1 MTKNRFFMCVF
12 VSAAVIFLTSGASA
26 QQLPDPV
33 LTSVNGEARLLKSG
47 MALWEKAVAGA
58 TIAPGTRVRAGERS
72 SVLINFHEGGFVKIS
87 PLASIAYEVMAE
99 STGKPSRVLSVE
111 TGGLWISVQPTEL
124 LERYIIETPGGAADT
139 REGAFFIEANPAD
152 KSSCVDVFS
161 GAMTVRSASAPMNP
175 SAIQQNTRALFK
187 QDRQEPETAEMR
199 SAFDISN
206 DAYSCREKRV
216 SQATIKAGLTTVE
229 AIETEDGYTLVAISS
244 SGSVSFSGGEAA
256 SQAQQATIIEGSSG
270 ESEEYITISL
280 TSNSSVAFLRCLE
293 PGQSCASDD
302 ECCGVCDNGTCREVK
317 DEKSIV
323 DETGLLVFSAE
334 PQTEAAYY
342 ETIVITR
349 ATTAA
354 FKVTQCETPP
364 VISEVTAGGAAASEG
379 AAMTIESAECS
390 ASAQKIVTWKV
401 SAECGYVASSA
412 VKVGTETKTFSA
424 LAEGQTGSQQVTLNL
439 ADAEPKTV
447 EISATDSFGNKTA
460 FTFTSQLQPHES
472 MTTPPTIKD
481 VTYGGRAAQQGAALN
496 ATITGCD
503 SQLFAIAGKATARC
517 GSVSSVTITQNG
529 APLRVTG
536 TSDWSA
542 SHSVSAEGGSASFR
556 ITAKD
561 SRGNE
566 SEPYDFDL
574 EYTVEQDPLA
584 PPTLT
589 DVVFDGATV
598 SSGDSSEITLTNCAS
613 RSYAISG
620 KASTPC
626 GTITGVSATRN
637 GTPMTVTGA
646 SAWSASFNM
655 DATQATDEPVRLSVK
670 AANSAGVESEPFE
683 IEISF
688 EKDIAPPSASLLT
701 VCRVPATDVYE
712 PVKIYRNDL
721 ESGKIAIRGAASAGA
736 CSLARVEV
744 SLDDGAS
751 WRPAEGTSSWSL
763 AFNPS
768 SESYLAQA
776 RAVDAAG
783 NISDE
788 AFQSLEI
795 QYSPL
800 TREEEL
806 LDIFRRLIQAYID
819 KNSSGFMDLT
829 SDAFTSDYQGVE
841 DSSSLESSLDN
852 KFIAESSIYLR
863 YQVSTTNVSGN
874 SGQVSFNWDANRATT
889 GYAQSAVFFFRREEE
904 GWRFVKVQDP
914 NTFLRYTSVA
924 AYVVLSADS
933 AILTAN
939 DEDETIVYA
948 TVRDSAFNLIKD
960 GTTVTFSTTLGW
972 IETTALTEGGRAEV
986 RFEAGTIPGTAT
998 VRAVSG
1004 SVSATPFSI
1013 TLKQH
1018 VAPPPPGF

>member
-1 MTKNRFFMCVF
+1 MKNRFFMCVF

-26 QQLPDPV
+26 QQLADPAAA
-33 LTSVNGEARLLKSG
+33 SVSGEARMLRPG
-47 MALWEKAVAGA
+47 MALWEKVVAGA
-58 TIAPGTRVRAGERS
+58 SLAPGTRVRAGERS
-72 SVLINFHEGGFVKIS
+72 SVLINFHEGGFVKIA
-87 PLASIAYEVMAE
+87 PLAAIAYDVMPE
-99 STGKPSRVLSVE
+99 FTGKPSRVLTVE
-111 TGGLWISVQPTEL
+111 TGGLWISVQPTEI

-187 QDRQEPETAEMR
+187 QDQPEPETAEMR

-206 DAYSCREKRV
+206 DAYSCREKKV

-229 AIETEDGYTLVAISS
+229 AVDAEDGYMIIVISS
-244 SGSVSFSGGEAA
+244 SGSASFISGAETAA
-256 SQAQQATIIEGSSG
+256 QAQQATIIEGSSG
-270 ESEEYITISL
+270 ESEEYTTISL

-293 PGQSCASDD
+293 PGQACASDD

-317 DEKSIV
+317 DDKSIV

-364 VISEVTAGGAAASEG
+364 AISEVAAGGAAASEG
-379 AAMTIESAECS
+379 AVMSIESAECS
-390 ASAQKIVTWKV
+390 SSAQKIISWKV
-401 SAECGYVASSA
+401 SAECGYIASSA
-412 VKVGTETKTFSA
+412 VKVGTESKTFAA

-439 ADAEPKTV
+439 SDTTPKTV
-447 EISATDSFGNKTA
+447 EISATDSFGNKTT
-460 FTFTSQLQPHES
+460 FSFTSQLQLHES
-472 MTTPPTIKD
+472 MTTAPTIKD
-481 VTYGGRAAQQGAALN
+481 VTYGGRAARQGAAIN
-496 ATITGCD
+496 ATISGCD

-517 GSVSSVTITQNG
+517 GSVSSVTVTQNG

-561 SRGNE
+561 SNGNE

-598 SSGDSSEITLTNCAS
+598 SSGDSREITLTNCAS

-637 GTPMTVTGA
+637 GTPLTVTGTT
-646 SAWSASFNM
+646 SWSASFNM

-783 NISDE
+783 NLSDE

-819 KNSSGFMDLT
+819 KNSSGFMELT
-829 SDAFTSDYQGVE
+829 SDTFTSDYQGVE
-841 DSSSLESSLDN
+841 DSNSLENSLDN
-852 KFIAESSIYLR
+852 KFIAESTIYLR
-863 YQVSTTNVSGN
+863 YQVSATIVSGN
-874 SGQVSFNWDANRATT
+874 NGQVSFNWDANRSTT
-889 GYAQSAVFFFRREEE
+889 GYAQSAVFFFSREEE
-904 GWRFVKVQDP
+904 GWRLVKVQDP

-933 AILTAN
+933 TILTAN
-939 DEDETIVYA
+939 DEDETTVYA

-972 IETTALTEGGRAEV
+972 IETTAQTEGGRAAV

-1004 SVSATPFSI
+1004 SISATPFSI
-1013 TLKQH
+1013 TLKQAI
-1018 VAPPPPGF
+1018 APPPPGF

>member
-1 MTKNRFFMCVF
+1 MFVFM
-12 VSAAVIFLTSGASA
+12 SAAVIFLTSAASA
-26 QQLPDPV
+26 QQLADPV
-33 LTSVNGEARLLKSG
+33 AASVSGEARMLRPG
-47 MALWEKAVAGA
+47 MALWEKVVAGA
-58 TIAPGTRVRAGERS
+58 ALAPGTRLRAGERS

-87 PLASIAYEVMAE
+87 PLAAIAYDVMPE
-99 STGKPSRVLSVE
+99 STGKPSRILTVE
-111 TGGLWISVQPTEL
+111 TGGLWISVQPTEV

-152 KSSCVDVFS
+152 RSSCVDVFS
-161 GAMTVRSASAPMNP
+161 GAMTVRSASAPLNP
-175 SAIQQNTRALFK
+175 SAIQQNSRALFK
-187 QDRQEPETAEMR
+187 QDQPEPEIAEMR

-206 DAYSCREKRV
+206 DAYSCKEKKV

-229 AIETEDGYTLVAISS
+229 AVDAEDGYMIIVISS
-244 SGSVSFSGGEAA
+244 SGSASFISGGEAA
-256 SQAQQATIIEGSSG
+256 ASQSQQATIIEGSSS
-270 ESEEYITISL
+270 ESEEYITIIL
-280 TSNSSVAFLRCLE
+280 SSSSSTAFLRCLE
-293 PGQSCASDD
+293 SGKTCASDD
-302 ECCGVCDNGTCREVK
+302 ECCGVCENGTCREVK
-317 DEKSIV
+317 DDKSIV

-354 FKVTQCETPP
+354 FKVTQCEMPP
-364 VISEVTAGGAAASEG
+364 AISEVTAGGAAASEG
-379 AAMTIESAECS
+379 AVMSIESAECS
-390 ASAQKIVTWKV
+390 SSARKTVSWKV
-401 SAECGYVASSA
+401 SAECGYIASSA
-412 VKVGTETKTFSA
+412 VKVGTESKTFAA

-439 ADAEPKTV
+439 SDIAPKTV
-447 EISATDSFGNKTA
+447 EISATDSFGNKTT
-460 FTFTSQLQPHES
+460 FSFTSQMQLHES
-472 MTTPPTIKD
+472 MTTAPTIKD
-481 VTYGGRAAQQGAALN
+481 VTYGGRVAQQGAAFN
-496 ATITGCD
+496 ATIKGCD
-503 SQLFAIAGKATARC
+503 AQLFAIAGKATARC
-517 GSVSSVTITQNG
+517 GSVRSVTVTQNG
-529 APLRVTG
+529 SPLRVTG

-542 SHSVSAEGGSASFR
+542 AHSVSAAGGSASFR
-556 ITAKD
+556 VTAKD
-561 SRGNE
+561 ANGNE
-566 SEPYDFDL
+566 SEPYDFEL

-589 DVVFDGATV
+589 DVVFNGASV
-598 SSGDSSEITLTNCAS
+598 SSGDASEITLMNCAS
-613 RSYAISG
+613 RSFAISG
-620 KASTPC
+620 KASSPC
-626 GTITGVSATRN
+626 GTITAVSATRN
-637 GTPMTVTGA
+637 GTPMTVTGTT
-646 SAWSASFNM
+646 SWSASFNM
-655 DATQATDEPVRLSVK
+655 DAAQATDEPVRISVK
-670 AANSAGVESEPFE
+670 AVNTAGVESEPFE
-683 IEISF
+683 IEASF
-688 EKDIAPPSASLLT
+688 EKDIAPPTASLLT

-744 SLDDGAS
+744 SLDDGAT
-751 WRPAEGTSSWSL
+751 WRAAEGTSSWSL

-783 NISDE
+783 NVSEE

-795 QYSPL
+795 QYSQL

-841 DSSSLESSLDN
+841 DFNSLENSLDN
-852 KFIAESSIYLR
+852 KFIAESTIYLR
-863 YQVSTTNVSGN
+863 YQVSSTTVSGN
-874 SGQVSFNWDANRATT
+874 NGQVVFNWDANRSTT

-924 AYVVLSADS
+924 AYVVLSADDTV
-933 AILTAN
+933 LTAN
-939 DEDETIVYA
+939 DEDETTVYA

-972 IETTALTEGGRAEV
+972 IETTAQTEGGRAAV
-986 RFEAGTIPGTAT
+986 RFEAGATPGAAT

-1004 SVSATPFSI
+1004 SVSATPLSI